1 VILTEFTGERVIP
14 GLVEQSLW
22 NEHVSRYSFAA
33 GLADKKRVLDVGC
46 GAGYGTAAMAE
57 KAEFALG
64 FDISPEAIEHAR
76 QNYGEKAKF
85 AVASAQSFPAESGSF
100 DLITAFEVIEHL
112 DDWKPL
118 LSEASRVLADGG
130 LFLVSTPNK
139 TYYGEARR
147 QEGPNPFHV
156 HEFEYSEFLEALT
169 AWFPEVRI
177 LAQNRVEAFS
187 FSNGQSPATGAAT
200 FAEAGHDVGS
210 AHFYVAVCGRQPV
223 PSMAYVY
230 IPTAGNLLW
239 ERERHIRLLEQQLE
253 VLSAERNAATVQLA
267 QFESDLAD
275 RNKWIAG
282 LEAQLRDATVQLAQF
297 ESELADRNKWIAGLE
312 AQLRDA
318 TVQLAQFE
326 SELATR
332 TTWVSKLEQQLLD
345 HQQQR
350 DAALAAVDTSL
361 REVQERTDWARNLDE
376 ELTTARSQVYEL
388 VAKLGTAE
396 EVVIERTKWAQTM
409 EHELGEERARLKEIE
424 ATLGEKESIVAEL
437 TAEVTRGRNEL
448 GILLATLRAQ
458 SAAIQDRGYGA
469 DPGASASLV
478 QEHFAEL
485 RELVVEL
492 EKLRTSQARLFEIQ
506 TKSRSELERRLESL
520 THERRLVAGSRWL
533 RLGRALGLGPGIR
546 D

>member
-297 ESELADRNKWIAGLE
+297 ESELA
-312 AQLRDA
+312 
-318 TVQLAQFE
+318 
-326 SELATR
+326 TR